1 MGTQNAEVG
10 RDFEKPTLQ
19 LKKKKKSSLK
29 SRNSNSKQYMIKGAG
44 WRFGY

>member
-19 LKKKKKSSLK
+19 LKKKSSLK
-29 SRNSNSKQYMIKGAG
+29 SRNNNSIQYMIKGAG

>member
-19 LKKKKKSSLK
+19 LKKKKAHLK
-29 SRNSNSKQYMIKGAG
+29 VEITIQYNI
-44 WRFGY
+44 